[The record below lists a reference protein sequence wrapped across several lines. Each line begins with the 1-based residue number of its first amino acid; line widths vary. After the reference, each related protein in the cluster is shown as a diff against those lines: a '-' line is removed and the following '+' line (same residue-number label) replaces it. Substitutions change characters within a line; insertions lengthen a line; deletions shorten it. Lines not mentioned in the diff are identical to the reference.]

1 MSLAHRSTR
10 RRMLLAS
17 DRADRS
23 RELAAILQNAGD
35 VEHTSTLNMPENPE
49 GRFSGVVVDIDLTS
63 IASMQVIR
71 RKLIGKAYQAL
82 PRLFVLADALHHES
96 TQAWA
101 LGATDTIRRPFD
113 PESILH
119 RVRYSFPETPEELSE
134 SEAALGEGVAAAQ
147 TVMVKI
153 FEKLPAGNP
162 LTLDDVMQAEK
173 AILKALKRSTLRDWL
188 IAVNKHHVRSY
199 RHCLMVTGYAVAFAQ
214 HLNMREQDQRRL
226 ARAALIHD
234 VGKAYIP
241 VSILDKPG
249 KLTEQDEIEI
259 AKHARIG
266 YDVLK
271 HQGYFPREMLDVV
284 LHHHEFLDGT
294 GYPDALKGEQI
305 SDIVRMITIVDVFS
319 MLVEKRG
326 DTPPMSNADAFAFME
341 QMTGKIDMQLL
352 QAFRPVAFGA

>member
-1 MSLAHRSTR
+1 MTLAQRSTR

-23 RELAAILQNAGD
+23 RELAAILQNAGE

-63 IASMQVIR
+63 VASMQVIR
-71 RKLIGKAYQAL
+71 RKLIGRAYQTL

-119 RVRYSFPETPEELSE
+119 RVRYSFPETPEELNE
-134 SEAALGEGVAAAQ
+134 SEAALAEGVAAAQ
-147 TVMVKI
+147 GVMVKI
-153 FEKLPAGNP
+153 FERLPAGNP

-173 AILKALKRSTLRDWL
+173 AILTLKRSTLRDWL
-188 IAVNKHHVRSY
+188 IAVNKHHIRSY

-241 VSILDKPG
+241 VSVLDKPG

-294 GYPDALKGEQI
+294 GYPDALGSEQI
-305 SDIVRMITIVDVFS
+305 SDIVRMITIVDIFS

-326 DTPPMSNADAFAFME
+326 DTPPLANGDAFAFME
-341 QMTGKIDMQLL
+341 RMTGKLDMQLL